1 MGHRRHQTEEKSN
14 SSILELW
21 RQYSSLKSAR
31 DELHRKA
38 RTAAMSELEQI
49 VFEYEEL
56 EPILLQLD
64 SKAMQI
70 ASAHGSRQDEIHIKA
85 NVLMDYIEMTEGDAV
100 HKLALSL
107 CSAILAVPAINRN

>member
-1 MGHRRHQTEEKSN
+1 MVHWRHQSEEQSN
-14 SSILELW
+14 SSIQALW
-21 RQYSSLKSAR
+21 LQYSSLRSAR

-38 RTAAMSELEQI
+38 RMAAMSELERM

-56 EPILLQLD
+56 EPILLELD

-85 NVLMDYIEMTEGDAV
+85 KVLMDY
-100 HKLALSL
+100 
-107 CSAILAVPAINRN
+107 RN